1 MKRREFLS
9 RIGLSIPALG
19 PGLSYIPRRQNNYA
33 SELVQ
38 LVCSPTVPIPN
49 EVVTIWPVGAT
60 PGGYPGDDDV
70 FGAPDA
76 RPRPS
81 ADQRV
86 SWSINN
92 QPVPMYGHKIGYRFS
107 GGDHVVRYA
116 AIRNGRQ
123 VQGALTIPVA
133 FAPEAYYGDSLP
145 ATSLLP
151 AVPNL
156 VAYPR
161 IIIGFTGA
169 GGDPILGQFNS
180 SPETGDTNFI
190 NSICRM
196 VPDRQGDERY
206 VYGTTKNMRQTE
218 AVMAAA
224 VNFIV
229 SKLRTKRYNIVLFGF
244 SRGGYAAMNVAAELA
259 KYDVYVSY
267 LGTIDVVDYMGI
279 PYYPT
284 QAWELPKNVIRA
296 RNIRQLYPN
305 QAHGAYV
312 RRASNFYLYS
322 RDWYWVDPQTNTP
335 YIRGL
340 NHAFISDYPPVQRAI
355 AEDINRLT

>member
-1 MKRREFLS
+1 MKRRQFLS
-9 RIGLSIPALG
+9 RVVLGIPALG
-19 PGLSYIPRRQNNYA
+19 LSPIFHRQSAYA
-33 SELVQ
+33 NELVQ
-38 LVCSPTVPIPN
+38 LVGSPTVPIPN
-49 EVVTIWPVGAT
+49 EVVTIWPVGAA
-60 PGGYPGDDDV
+60 PSAYPGDDEV

-76 RPRPS
+76 RPRHS
-81 ADQRV
+81 GDQRV
-86 SWSINN
+86 SWYINN
-92 QPVPMYGHKIGYRFS
+92 QPVPMYGYSIGYRFS
-107 GGDHVVRYA
+107 GGDHVVGYG

-133 FAPEAYYGDSLP
+133 LVPEAYYGDRLP
-145 ATSLLP
+145 TTSLLP

-190 NSICRM
+190 NNICRM
-196 VPDRQGDERY
+196 VPDRRGDERY
-206 VYGTTKNMRQTE
+206 VYGTTKNMRQTQSVMAE
-218 AVMAAA
+218 AVK
-224 VNFIV
+224 FIL
-229 SKLRTKRYNIVLFGF
+229 SKLKTGRYNIVLFGF

-259 KYDVYVSY
+259 KYNVYVSY

-279 PYYPT
+279 PNYPT
-284 QAWELPKNVIRA
+284 PAWVLPNNVIRA
-296 RNIRQLYPN
+296 RNIRQLYPD

-312 RRASNFYLYS
+312 LRANNFYLYS
-322 RDWYWVDPQTNTP
+322 RDWYWVDPQTNTR
-335 YIRGL
+335 YVRGL
-340 NHAFISDYPPVQRAI
+340 NHGFISDYPPVQMAI